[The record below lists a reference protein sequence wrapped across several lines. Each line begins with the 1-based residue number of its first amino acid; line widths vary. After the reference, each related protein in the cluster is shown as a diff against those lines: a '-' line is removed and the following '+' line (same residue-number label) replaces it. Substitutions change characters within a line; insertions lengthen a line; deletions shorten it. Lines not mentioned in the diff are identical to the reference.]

1 MFNHHG
7 PGGAIVVG
15 KSPFGFSKTIFDW
28 VDVRWISSPGN
39 GENSII
45 LSKFLAGS
53 ARLAWSLIRLG
64 GELSSL
70 TIKKHLWTKL
80 TNFRPEKWQLV
91 HPYQQVRELVT
102 HHCWNDIVVQN
113 LNVLSRIHHLLPRQN
128 DQIMRLTAKRSPHC
142 NTYKISNK
150 ISIKILMIYQ
160 LKWKDWLLI
169 DNWITDISLPSE
181 ILTLLS
187 QNWTLKRFSHHFLA
201 RENTDYCGRIFTYAV
216 SRRLFIISAIPSA
229 SLNE

>member
-1 MFNHHG
+1 M
-7 PGGAIVVG
+7 
-15 KSPFGFSKTIFDW
+15 
-28 VDVRWISSPGN
+28 
-39 GENSII
+39 
-45 LSKFLAGS
+45 
-53 ARLAWSLIRLG
+53 
-64 GELSSL
+64 SL
-70 TIKKHLWTKL
+70 TIKKHLWLKL
-80 TNFRPEKWQLV
+80 TNFRPEKWQFV

-102 HHCWNDIVVQN
+102 HHCWNYIVVQN
-113 LNVLSRIHHLLPRQN
+113 LNVLSRIHHLLPWQN

-216 SRRLFIISAIPSA
+216 SRRLFIISAISSA